1 MSLGPT
7 RPSKPEPSITKQPE
21 EKPAPKMD
29 WGLAF
34 NTVLLFVGALL
45 LLGTAS
51 GFLGYR
57 SGEKQH
63 LSIAT
68 QTVDAYLDAQLRLAA
83 EDYLNHN
90 YILARERLVYI
101 LERNPNYQLATEL
114 LIEVEVA
121 QAITMTPTPPPATA
135 TPSPTPDMRPADDQF
150 NTVLSLISQSQWQPA
165 LDTLNNLRKNNPE
178 FRIVEVDGLIYL
190 CLRNRG
196 IEKILSGQLESGI
209 YDFTLAEQFGPLD
222 GETENYRNWARLYL
236 LGNAFWGAYPEQAAN
251 YYGQL
256 VAAAPNITDAS
267 GVSAFYRY
275 WASLLQIG
283 DQLAK
288 EEEWCLSSEQM
299 QVVLGV
305 WDQAY
310 VYPTATWVYK
320 KCLLGTPSAT
330 PTFTIT
336 LTPTATVATG
346 TPSPSNTPQT
356 PVISPTTAVPT
367 TAVPTTAVPTT
378 AVPTT
383 AVPTQETP
391 TETPVTPDP

>member
-121 QAITMTPTPPPATA
+121 QAITMTPTPPPPTA
-135 TPSPTPDMRPADDQF
+135 TPSPTPDMRPAEDQF

-178 FRIVEVDGLIYL
+178 YPHRRSGWAD
-190 CLRNRG
+190 
-196 IEKILSGQLESGI
+196 LSV
-209 YDFTLAEQFGPLD
+209 FAKP
-222 GETENYRNWARLYL
+222 
-236 LGNAFWGAYPEQAAN
+236 
-251 YYGQL
+251 
-256 VAAAPNITDAS
+256 
-267 GVSAFYRY
+267 
-275 WASLLQIG
+275 G
-283 DQLAK
+283 D
-288 EEEWCLSSEQM
+288 
-299 QVVLGV
+299 
-305 WDQAY
+305 
-310 VYPTATWVYK
+310 
-320 KCLLGTPSAT
+320 
-330 PTFTIT
+330 
-336 LTPTATVATG
+336 
-346 TPSPSNTPQT
+346 
-356 PVISPTTAVPT
+356 
-367 TAVPTTAVPTT
+367 
-378 AVPTT
+378 
-383 AVPTQETP
+383 
-391 TETPVTPDP
+391 